1 MYNLYVLFHN
11 LENKK
16 VEYKVLVYDIHV
28 VEKKNKKKNIT
39 KNVKYVIVRN

>member
-28 VEKKNKKKNIT
+28 VEKKKKHNKKKLSML
-39 KNVKYVIVRN
+39 